1 MAQSLLSQCRLL
13 ASMKAD
19 STFNYGRP
27 PYWQRKPNP
36 HPHPP
41 PPPPPPA
48 PPGAGPN
55 PTPTQPQPN
64 PNPPHPN
71 PNPPNPNPPLFFLKR
86 RLDCLSPS
94 RLVFHTSSSS

>member
-36 HPHPP
+36 
-41 PPPPPPA
+41 
-48 PPGAGPN
+48 N
-55 PTPTQPQPN
+55 
-64 PNPPHPN
+64 PN
-71 PNPPNPNPPLFFLKR
+71 PNPPNPNPPPIPPNPPSFS
-86 RLDCLSPS
+86 LSG
-94 RLVFHTSSSS
+94 V

>member
-36 HPHPP
+36 N
-41 PPPPPPA
+41 
-48 PPGAGPN
+48 PN

-64 PNPPHPN
+64 PNPTPT
-71 PNPPNPNPPLFFLKR
+71 PLSFS
-86 RLDCLSPS
+86 LSG
-94 RLVFHTSSSS
+94 V